1 MTAPHTDAPILL
13 VEDEPEQLELLSLFL
28 EIDGYQ
34 VDVASNGQQGW
45 DMFCDGLYQLV
56 VTNQAMPIM
65 NGEKLTAEVEK

>member
-1 MTAPHTDAPILL
+1 MRAPHTDAPILL

-28 EIDGYQ
+28 EIDAYQ